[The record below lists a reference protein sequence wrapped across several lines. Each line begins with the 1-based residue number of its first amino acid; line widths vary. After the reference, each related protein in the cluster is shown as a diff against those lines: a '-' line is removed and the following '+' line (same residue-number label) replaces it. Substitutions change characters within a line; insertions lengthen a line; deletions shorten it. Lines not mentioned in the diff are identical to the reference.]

1 VLGISSC
8 CVSCPKID
16 KDPPDSHPDMKPCCF
31 VRVENQL
38 QALILPSGF
47 MPSVLSQPCP
57 RPSRLKS
64 KRGKEDIADPPGRF
78 DIPSG
83 RTNKPDPEI
92 TKALKGRWIAVD
104 RNTLSPELQ
113 ALVNDAKVDGI
124 LENRTQRRE
133 KALAELQ
140 QGKKDRIAAE
150 AGSKA

>member
-1 VLGISSC
+1 VARESAPTTHDCQAGPLIPPVLPYIS
-8 CVSCPKID
+8 VI
-16 KDPPDSHPDMKPCCF
+16 
-31 VRVENQL
+31 
-38 QALILPSGF
+38 QA
-47 MPSVLSQPCP
+47 Q
-57 RPSRLKS
+57 
-64 KRGKEDIADPPGRF
+64 KEDIADPAGRF

-150 AGSKA
+150 AGAKA